1 MRTMAAYSARCT
13 RLAIAVSV
21 ACLGAVL
28 PAEAKDMTT
37 PGVTIESPAQ
47 GAIARPGSSVT
58 VKVSVDPS
66 LEAGRVS
73 LLVGTWDQLVSIVD
87 EAPPFVLVVPIDR
100 KWSGPV
106 RVMCSVLSKSEKLI
120 GSGELVINVVP
131 SDLPVSI
138 AVVDPVRMVAGS
150 ATNGPQEHINVRGTY
165 ADGTV
170 RDVAR
175 EDLGTSFYSSD
186 PRVVAVDSEGLL
198 TAGVPGRAIVTVK
211 NGLLSKVV
219 PVNVRPNPNQRLPP
233 IAVASQ
239 VASGLASGESTR

>member
-1 MRTMAAYSARCT
+1 
-13 RLAIAVSV
+13 
-21 ACLGAVL
+21 
-28 PAEAKDMTT
+28 
-37 PGVTIESPAQ
+37 
-47 GAIARPGSSVT
+47 
-58 VKVSVDPS
+58 
-66 LEAGRVS
+66 
-73 LLVGTWDQLVSIVD
+73 
-87 EAPPFVLVVPIDR
+87 
-100 KWSGPV
+100 
-106 RVMCSVLSKSEKLI
+106 MCSVLSKSEKLI

-175 EDLGTSFYSSD
+175 EDLGTSFHSSD
-186 PRVVAVDSEGLL
+186 TRVVAVDSEGLL